1 MISMYVV
8 PVTVKH
14 KNSSRKVK
22 TFAMLDNCSQGTL
35 IKEDLLKK
43 LKIGERATSISIKTL
58 NRENTFQPHAVDD
71 LQVYNSNTKSKKIWL
86 NLPATYTQ
94 NQLLVDTKSTPNK
107 LEKWKYLEP
116 IMGEISEKD
125 GIQVELL
132 TGANCVRALE
142 PIKSY
147 RTKREVHMLTR
158 GCLGGVLLVQWV

>member
-1 MISMYVV
+1 MISVHVV

-43 LKIGERATSISIKTL
+43 LKIGGRATSISIKIL
-58 NRENTFQPHAVDD
+58 NGEKTFWLHAVDG

-94 NQLLVDTKSTPNK
+94 NHLLVDYTK
-107 LEKWKYLEP
+107 
-116 IMGEISEKD
+116 
-125 GIQVELL
+125 
-132 TGANCVRALE
+132 
-142 PIKSY
+142 
-147 RTKREVHMLTR
+147 
-158 GCLGGVLLVQWV
+158 